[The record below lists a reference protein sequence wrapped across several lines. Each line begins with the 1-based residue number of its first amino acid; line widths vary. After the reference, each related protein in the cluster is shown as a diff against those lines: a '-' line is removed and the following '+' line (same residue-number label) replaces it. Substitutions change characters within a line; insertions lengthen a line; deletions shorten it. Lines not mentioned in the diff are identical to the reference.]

1 MSAMDNLFGKISGLS
16 GHKNVAFVFDPK
28 HYGAVVLTCTPSDV
42 FIVGGTNSP
51 VDSGQNYSFRYRL
64 SGDISQPETELTF
77 LSNATT
83 KLGLLIDMVFAINTH
98 YISQG
103 TLTNLIAG
111 ASGGVA
117 NFSTLIVRDGIYGG
131 DGSAGGL
138 ATTLHLLPST
148 AENDAVLTLFD
159 TAVSASSC
167 GLKVWPGV

>member
-1 MSAMDNLFGKISGLS
+1 MSAMDNLLGKISGLS

-28 HYGAVVLTCTPSDV
+28 HYVAVVLTCTPSDV
-42 FIVGGTNSP
+42 LIVGDNNSP

-64 SGDISQPETELTF
+64 SGDISQPEAELTF

-83 KLGLLIDMVFAINTH
+83 KLGLLMDMIFAINT
-98 YISQG
+98 YYLSQG
-103 TLTNLIAG
+103 GPSNLIAG

-117 NFSTLIVRDGIYGG
+117 NFSTLIVRDGIHGG
-131 DGSAGGL
+131 DGSAGGF